1 MAVAI
6 ANAELAE
13 PITLVPETVNEL
25 GSSPDELRVKLVDVV
40 EPEVDVEHV
49 RRRSIAVRS
58 RSGAH
63 EAGEM
68 DVAAVPPR
76 VSVVLRD
83 PVVGL
88 DLEAE
93 GVAAVRARPP
103 DVLDEQHRRVP
114 RQRHARIIAQWG
126 GGSDCSANLRLV
138 PG

>member
-58 RSGAH
+58 RSGAL
-63 EAGEM
+63 EAGKWTWQ
-68 DVAAVPPR
+68 PSR
-76 VSVVLRD
+76 
-83 PVVGL
+83 
-88 DLEAE
+88 
-93 GVAAVRARPP
+93 RA
-103 DVLDEQHRRVP
+103 
-114 RQRHARIIAQWG
+114 
-126 GGSDCSANLRLV
+126 
-138 PG
+138 